1 MKLVEKYEEKGFTVL
16 IKNAETGYYL
26 NVLNLNIG
34 AHGYNIEDKKKE
46 ISQKIDT
53 FLNKQIKSF
62 EDLAWVIEE
71 YAMTYI
77 TDAIATVDSDSV
89 KIIYEKLKFDVN
101 EFE

>member
-1 MKLVEKYEEKGFTVL
+1 MKLVEKYNEKGFTVF

-34 AHGYNIEDKKKE
+34 AHGYNIEDEKKE

-53 FLNKQIKSF
+53 FLNKEIKSF

-77 TDAIATVDSDSV
+77 TDAIATVDSESV
-89 KIIYEKLKFDVN
+89 KLIYKNLKFNPND
-101 EFE
+101 FE